1 MTQKNTKKIPIDAL
15 TETFAK
21 DFTAGGYSSQNGWQP
36 GEPTPY
42 ASSLATVA
50 VPVHFD
56 YLLENYPPFQGKKEA
71 AHEQRQHIT
80 AALWKELFTTVAG
93 HISTTLIHDLD
104 EEHMAAIFRTIID
117 SLIFEHRAFDS
128 GQQNRTIFLVQNY
141 NPEQQTCEGIGFIN
155 IEFRLASM
163 NYIPQTGEYADT
175 TLDITIR
182 TSLYTDIDEL
192 AAEVKFLKEH

>member
-1 MTQKNTKKIPIDAL
+1 MTQKNTKKIPLDAL
-15 TETFAK
+15 SETV
-21 DFTAGGYSSQNGWQP
+21 TAGAYGSQNGWQP
-36 GEPTPY
+36 DDPIPY
-42 ASSLATVA
+42 MPHLATVA

-80 AALWKELFTTVAG
+80 AALWKELSADIACR
-93 HISTTLIHDLD
+93 ISKTLIHDLD
-104 EEHMAAIFRTIID
+104 EEHITAVFKNIFN
-117 SLIFEHRAFDS
+117 SLVFENRAFDS
-128 GQQNRTIFLVQNY
+128 GRQNRTIFLVQNY